1 MNLTEYYTGKSVEE
15 LHQIAK
21 EMRESYLNANPF
33 PNTSIDNLFKQETLD
48 SILNEF
54 PDLEKLKVTK
64 FENAYERKLA
74 SQGEYL
80 FGEETLKFMH
90 FLNSQP
96 MLEFLEYLTGIKN
109 LIPDPQYVGGGYH
122 EIKKGGFLKIHADF
136 NYHPVYNLDRRI
148 NLLIYLNK
156 DWKEEYG
163 GHFELWDTEMK
174 GVEKKILPIFNRIAI
189 FSTTSN
195 SYHGHPEPLNC
206 PENMSRKSLA
216 LYYYTNGR
224 PEHEKVIGEH
234 TTLFKQRPNSDD
246 SKDFDGNTPKVK
258 AIKLAKK
265 ILPES
270 VISAIKGK
278 K

>member
-122 EIKKGGFLKIHADF
+122 EIKKGGFLKIH
-136 NYHPVYNLDRRI
+136 
-148 NLLIYLNK
+148 
-156 DWKEEYG
+156 
-163 GHFELWDTEMK
+163 
-174 GVEKKILPIFNRIAI
+174 
-189 FSTTSN
+189 
-195 SYHGHPEPLNC
+195 
-206 PENMSRKSLA
+206 
-216 LYYYTNGR
+216 
-224 PEHEKVIGEH
+224 
-234 TTLFKQRPNSDD
+234 
-246 SKDFDGNTPKVK
+246 
-258 AIKLAKK
+258 
-265 ILPES
+265 
-270 VISAIKGK
+270 
-278 K
+278 